1 MSRFYIFR
9 YYMTFL
15 SVFNDFFLNFYSFS
29 QNVIFLSLS
38 KTDHC
43 LYGYMRSFKFSTLY
57 QLFIMS
63 HQLDTWIL
71 RTDQFFFRN
80 YFLRFEFIDF
90 LFQCAHKLN
99 ELYHFKSE
107 IIEIVYETLTLIFE
121 GIIRWIKH

>member
-1 MSRFYIFR
+1 
-9 YYMTFL
+9 MTFL

-80 YFLRFEFIDF
+80 YFLRFEFITFWDF